1 MPQIQLFVDEQTIK
15 INNNGEA
22 ELKLSADADN
32 GLSFDENGKLIA
44 TKGSGSSSSSDGNTP
59 GNAIGPIDTTSSQK
73 LPILGYNSSV
83 SRHKKY
89 TGSDPWI
96 KNNDGPVM
104 TKLENGDLSQNCV
117 ASYMIAYAGGGT

>member
-1 MPQIQLFVDEQTIK
+1 MAQLKLFVDEQTIK
-15 INNNGEA
+15 INNNGKA

-32 GLSFDENGKLIA
+32 GLSFDANGKLIA
-44 TKGSGSSSSSDGNTP
+44 TKSAGGGSDSDGNTP
-59 GNAIGPIDTTSSQK
+59 GNAIGPIDATSSQK

-89 TGSDPWI
+89 SGSDPWI

-104 TKLENGDLSQNCV
+104 TKLENGGLSQDCV
-117 ASYMIAYAGGGT
+117 ASYMIAYTGGGT

>member
-1 MPQIQLFVDEQTIK
+1 MAQLKLFVDEQTIK
-15 INNNGEA
+15 INNNGKA

-44 TKGSGSSSSSDGNTP
+44 TKSAGGGSSDGNTP
-59 GNAIGPIDTTSSQK
+59 GNAIGPIDATSSQK
-73 LPILGYNSSV
+73 LPILGFNSSV

-89 TGSDPWI
+89 PGTDAWI
-96 KNNDGPVM
+96 RNNDGPVM

-117 ASYMIAYAGGGT
+117 ASYMILYAGGGM

>member
-44 TKGSGSSSSSDGNTP
+44 AKGSGSSSSDGNTP
-59 GNAIGPIDTTSSQK
+59 GNAIGPIDATSSQK

-83 SRHKKY
+83 SRHQKY
-89 TGSDPWI
+89 PGSDPWI

-104 TKLENGDLSQNCV
+104 TKFENGDLSQDCV
-117 ASYMIAYAGGGT
+117 ASYMIAYTGGGT

>member
-1 MPQIQLFVDEQTIK
+1 MPQIQLFVDEQTIE

-44 TKGSGSSSSSDGNTP
+44 TKSAGGGSSDGNTP
-59 GNAIGPIDTTSSQK
+59 GNAIGPIDATSSQK

-83 SRHKKY
+83 SRHQKY
-89 TGSDPWI
+89 PGSDPWI

-104 TKLENGDLSQNCV
+104 TKFENGGLSQDCV
-117 ASYMIAYAGGGT
+117 ASYMIAYTGGGT